1 MIKTQCKIMFM
12 VLVVA
17 GLFLISATPA
27 RADAK
32 DATDAQAVVENAD
45 ATLGNFI
52 ADPDMDW
59 FRSHVK
65 EAQGVFIVP
74 SLLKA
79 GFIFG
84 GSGGTGVLLG
94 RSEKDGTWS
103 PPAFFTMGSASF
115 GFAAGVENAEVVL
128 MIMTPKG
135 MDAML
140 SSSFKLGADTSVALG
155 PVGAGAK
162 AQTADVLA
170 FSRAKGIYGG
180 MSVEGSVIKTRDALN
195 SGYYGKEVRTVDI
208 VVQRSVGNPHAAGL
222 IQKLTGVAK

>member
-1 MIKTQCKIMFM
+1 MNKTQIGIVCMIW
-12 VLVVA
+12 VA
-17 GLFLISATPA
+17 ASLFLAFLAPA
-27 RADAK
+27 WAEDKDAADAK
-32 DATDAQAVVENAD
+32 AVVEKAD

-52 ADPDMDW
+52 ADPDMGW

-65 EAQGVFIVP
+65 EAQGIFIVP

-79 GFIFG
+79 GFILG

-94 RSEKDGTWS
+94 RSETDGSWS
-103 PPAFFTMGSASF
+103 PPAFFTMGSGSF
-115 GFAAGVENAEVVL
+115 GFAAGVEKAEVIL

-155 PVGAGAK
+155 PVGAGAR

-170 FSRAKGIYGG
+170 FSRAKGVYGG
-180 MSVEGSVIKTRDALN
+180 ISLEGSVIKTRDSLN
-195 SGYYGKEVRTVDI
+195 NAYYGKAARTVDI
-208 VVQRSVGNPHAAGL
+208 VVQRSVENPHAAAL
-222 IQKLTGVAK
+222 IQKLSGAAK

>member
-1 MIKTQCKIMFM
+1 MTKTQGKIMFLA
-12 VLVVA
+12 VVVA
-17 GLFLISATPA
+17 GLFLVSATPA

-32 DATDAQAVVENAD
+32 DAADAKAVVADAD

-52 ADPDMDW
+52 ADPDMGW
-59 FRSHVK
+59 FRSHVN
-65 EAQGVFIVP
+65 EAHGVFIVP

-115 GFAAGVENAEVVL
+115 GFAAGVEKAEVIL

-135 MDAML
+135 MDAMM

-180 MSVEGSVIKTRDALN
+180 ISIEGSVIEPRDSLN
-195 SGYYGKEVRTVDI
+195 SGYYGKAARTVEI
-208 VVQRSVGNPHAAGL
+208 VVQRSVNNPNAAGL
-222 IQKLTGVAK
+222 IRKLSGVAK